1 MVQKRTTR
9 RQPTPEGHVETIDE
23 TSPQMQGPAL
33 PLEDLVPT
41 AQHVVQVTPATPEH
55 PTRAHSEP
63 VAQAQA
69 ADDADALRR
78 LERRIA
84 AMEERPA
91 RAPSPPRTAR
101 GDSQELIRQLQD
113 QIRRLER
120 ERPHSDEGSADN
132 RNPPVRMQAFPA
144 VGPRTLVEAHV
155 LAEPRVVTI
164 GNPKNPLNTAIM
176 PETIPRTFVR
186 PTNPRLYQGDSDPQK
201 HLDYFAGN
209 MQFAGASDAIT
220 CRCFPMSLGEDPMSW
235 FQSLP
240 TESIT
245 CWDDICVR
253 FTRKYAS
260 NRALAKT
267 PEGLDNVK
275 QNPGES
281 LRAFLTRFN
290 KEADK
295 ISNFVHNTQLYALR
309 CSLHPGPFF
318 PSLSKSRAATLDD
331 FQARASKYI
340 SLEDSKATTSKLP
353 PPTLNLKPPTTV
365 YPKPPIPGTDRT
377 VRKTDRGP
385 AGPPRRFEKY
395 APLNAPVSQIFTEAL
410 RNDHVARPK
419 PPRQTNFTDTSK
431 FCAYH
436 NGLGHQ
442 TADCV
447 HLIDRVEELV
457 REGRLSDYVRTGPLP
472 GPPRDTR
479 YRSVSPITRI
489 RHSEDRHYQR
499 IQRDRENH
507 TPPRRRS
514 PTSRR
519 RSPSRY
525 QQARDR
531 SDHRSFSIAGG
542 FAGGGPTA
550 NSRKRHLKAVL
561 HMQHASKSKPSIS
574 RDRGTVITFSDEDY
588 GEETGEDD
596 DPLVIEALI
605 SNKSIKRVLVDNGSS
620 ADIMFYE
627 AFKDLQLSDRELLPY
642 DTELVGF
649 TGDRVKPLGYFETR
663 VSLGDDRVCKVV
675 QARFLVVDCPTSYQA
690 ILGRPTLGRFR
701 AIISGH
707 HYMMKYAHGG
717 RVVTVRG
724 DLKAAVAA

>member
-1 MVQKRTTR
+1 
-9 RQPTPEGHVETIDE
+9 
-23 TSPQMQGPAL
+23 MQGPAL

-41 AQHVVQVTPATPEH
+41 AQHLVQVTPATPEH

-176 PETIPRTFVR
+176 AETIPRTFVR

-240 TESIT
+240 TGSIT
-245 CWDDICVR
+245 CWNDICER

-295 ISNFVHNTQLYALR
+295 IPNLVHDTQLYALR
-309 CSLHPGPFF
+309 CSLQPGPFLT
-318 PSLSKSRAATLDD
+318 SLSKRRAATLDD

-340 SLEDSKATTSKLP
+340 SLEDSKATTSKQP
-353 PPTLNLKPPTTV
+353 PPASNSKPPAAIH
-365 YPKPPIPGTDRT
+365 PRPPQLGADMTAR
-377 VRKTDRGP
+377 RADRGLG
-385 AGPPRRFEKY
+385 GPPKRFDKY

-410 RNDHVARPK
+410 RDDYARRPRPPK
-419 PPRQTNFTDTSK
+419 QTNSTDTSK

-436 NGLGHQ
+436 DGHGHQ
-442 TADCV
+442 TDDCV

-457 REGRLSDYVRTGPLP
+457 REGKLSEYLRTGPLP

-479 YRSVSPITRI
+479 YRSRSPMAGGR
-489 RHSEDRHYQR
+489 RSEDRPYRHR
-499 IQRDRENH
+499 

-514 PTSRR
+514 PSRHH
-519 RSPSRY
+519 
-525 QQARDR
+525 QARDR
-531 SDHRSFSIAGG
+531 TVHRSFSIAGG
-542 FAGGGPTA
+542 FAGGGPTS
-550 NSRKRHLKAVL
+550 NSRKRHLKTVL
-561 HMQHASKSKPSIS
+561 HLQHTSKSRPSASKDK
-574 RDRGTVITFSDEDY
+574 GTVISFSDLDY

-605 SNKSIKRVLVDNGSS
+605 SNRLIKRVLVDNGSS

-642 DTELVGF
+642 ETELVGF

-663 VSLGDDRVCKVV
+663 VSLGEERVCKVV

-690 ILGRPTLGRFR
+690 ILGRPTLGRF
-701 AIISGH
+701 
-707 HYMMKYAHGG
+707 
-717 RVVTVRG
+717 
-724 DLKAAVAA
+724 